1 MFNERLQLLISP
13 EQRRRLEAEA
23 RRRDASIA
31 SVIREA
37 IDLHLGTVDRSARLR
52 ALEELRAMRG
62 GPFLSPEE
70 LNREV
75 AAEREQQFDLPTAP

>member
-1 MFNERLQLLISP
+1 MLNERLQLLISP

-23 RRRDASIA
+23 RRRDASVA

-37 IDLHLGTVDRSARLR
+37 IDLHLGIVDRSARL
-52 ALEELRAMRG
+52 AAVEELRAMEG
-62 GPFLSPEE
+62 GQFLTPEE

-75 AAEREQQFDLPTAP
+75 AAEREQHFDLPTAP